1 MQFKIGDRVTL
12 QDDFDFYD
20 ATVKESDGD
29 NLKIRFD
36 GIPGLTTVL
45 PEQFNDLKLLEE
57 EEI

>member
-29 NLKIRFD
+29 NLKIEFD